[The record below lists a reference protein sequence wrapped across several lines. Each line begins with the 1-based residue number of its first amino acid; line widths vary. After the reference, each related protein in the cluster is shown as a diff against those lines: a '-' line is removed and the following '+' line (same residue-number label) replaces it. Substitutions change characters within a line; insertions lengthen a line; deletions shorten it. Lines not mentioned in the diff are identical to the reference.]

1 MKYKKDLEEVLCL
14 INSAQDI
21 LTKLLS
27 DVDVEGEVLDLDVTD
42 FKLAPQKNF
51 QNFIEGYGNKIARK
65 AGLSIAEY
73 PGKNTSNPYFVYGP
87 SGCGKS
93 HLINAI
99 GLRFQGTY
107 PNKHVY
113 YITAQQFQ
121 RQFTESVRQNT
132 TNDFINFYH
141 SFDMLIVDDIQEW
154 LTAPKTLEMFHNIF
168 NHLLRNG
175 KQVVL
180 ASDRPPVELQ
190 NMKKRILSRF
200 SSGIVVE
207 MESPDMQLCIDFLN
221 AKCKNDGLKIPV
233 YIIEYIVETT
243 NGNIC
248 NLEGIVN
255 SLKAYSVVNN
265 SNVDINVAKRIVRHS
280 INAPCSI

>member
-1 MKYKKDLEEVLCL
+1 MKYKKELEEVLCL

-21 LTKLLS
+21 LAKLLS
-27 DVDVEGEVLDLDVTD
+27 AVDVEGVVFDLDIND
-42 FKLAPQKNF
+42 FKLASQKNF
-51 QNFIEGYGNKIARK
+51 QNFIEGYGNKNARMV
-65 AGLSIAEY
+65 GLSIAEY
-73 PGKNTSNPYFVYGP
+73 PSKNTSNPYFVYGP

-107 PNKHVY
+107 PNKRVY

-132 TNDFINFYH
+132 TNDFIYFYH

-154 LTAPKTLEMFHNIF
+154 LTAPKTLEMFYNIF

-175 KQVVL
+175 RQVIL
-180 ASDRPPVELQ
+180 ASDRPPVKLQ

-221 AKCKNDGLKIPV
+221 AKCKNNGLMIPIDV
-233 YIIEYIVETT
+233 IEYIAETT

-265 SNVDINVAKRIVRHS
+265 SNIDINVAKRIVRHS

>member
-1 MKYKKDLEEVLCL
+1 MKYKKELEEVLCL
-14 INSAQDI
+14 INSAQDK
-21 LTKLLS
+21 LTKLLAA
-27 DVDVEGEVLDLDVTD
+27 VDVEGEVLDLDVTD
-42 FKLAPQKNF
+42 FKLASQKNF
-51 QNFIEGYGNKIARK
+51 QNFIEGYGNKTARK
-65 AGLSIAEY
+65 TGLSIAEY

-99 GLRFQGTY
+99 GLEFQETN
-107 PNKHVY
+107 PNKRVY

-154 LTAPKTLEMFHNIF
+154 LTAPKTLEKFYNIF

-175 KQVVL
+175 KQVIL
-180 ASDRPPVELQ
+180 ACDRPPVKLQ
-190 NMKKRILSRF
+190 DMGKRILSRF

-221 AKCKNDGLKIPV
+221 AKCKNDGLMIPIDV
-233 YIIEYIVETT
+233 IEFIAKTA
-243 NGNIC
+243 NSNIC

-255 SLKAYSVVNN
+255 SLKAYSVLNN
-265 SNVDINVAKRIVRHS
+265 SNIDINVAKRIVRS
-280 INAPCSI
+280 FIKMD

>member
-1 MKYKKDLEEVLCL
+1 MKYKKELEEVLCL
-14 INSAQDI
+14 INSAQVI
-21 LTKLLS
+21 LSKLLAV
-27 DVDVEGEVLDLDVTD
+27 VDVEGEVLDLDVTD
-42 FKLAPQKNF
+42 CKLVPKKNF
-51 QNFIEGYGNKIARK
+51 QNFIEGYVNKTARK
-65 AGLSIAEY
+65 TGLSIAES
-73 PGKNTSNPYFVYGP
+73 PGINTSNPYFVYGP

-99 GLRFQGTY
+99 GLEFQETN
-107 PNKHVY
+107 PNKRVY

-154 LTAPKTLEMFHNIF
+154 LTASKTLEMFYNIF

-175 KQVVL
+175 KQVIL
-180 ASDRPPVELQ
+180 ACDRPPVELQ
-190 NMKKRILSRF
+190 DMGKRILSRF

-221 AKCKNDGLKIPV
+221 AKCKNEELMIPED
-233 YIIEYIVETT
+233 IIKFIAKTT

-255 SLKAYSVVNN
+255 SLKAYSAVNN
-265 SNVDINVAKRIVRHS
+265 FNIDINVAKRIVS
-280 INAPCSI
+280 CSIKLD

>member
-1 MKYKKDLEEVLCL
+1 MKYKKKLEEILCL
-14 INSAQDI
+14 INSAQDK
-21 LTKLLS
+21 LTKLLATA
-27 DVDVEGEVLDLDVTD
+27 DVESKVLDLDGSD
-42 FKLAPQKNF
+42 CKLAPHKNF
-51 QNFIEGYGNKIARK
+51 QNFIEGYSNKIACK
-65 AGLSIAEY
+65 TGLSIAES
-73 PGKNTSNPYFVYGP
+73 PGINTSNPYFVYGP

-99 GLRFQGTY
+99 GLEFQETN
-107 PNKHVY
+107 PNKRVY

-154 LTAPKTLEMFHNIF
+154 LTASKTLELFYNIF

-175 KQVVL
+175 KQVIL
-180 ASDRPPVELQ
+180 ACDRPPVELQ
-190 NMKKRILSRF
+190 DMGKRILSRF

-207 MESPDMQLCIDFLN
+207 MESPDMQLCTDFLK
-221 AKCKNDGLKIPV
+221 AKCKNEELMIPED
-233 YIIEYIVETT
+233 IIKFIAKTT

-255 SLKAYSVVNN
+255 SLKAYSAVNN
-265 SNVDINVAKRIVRHS
+265 SDIDMNVAKRIVSRS
-280 INAPCSI
+280 IKMD

>member
-1 MKYKKDLEEVLCL
+1 MKYKKELEEVLCL
-14 INSAQDI
+14 INGAQDI
-21 LTKLLS
+21 LSKLLPV
-27 DVDVEGEVLDLDVTD
+27 VDVEGKALDFDVTD
-42 FKLAPQKNF
+42 FKLAPKKNF
-51 QNFIEGYGNKIARK
+51 QNFIEGYSNKIARK
-65 AGLSIAEY
+65 TGLSIAEY

-93 HLINAI
+93 HLTNAI
-99 GLRFQGTY
+99 GLKFQETN
-107 PNKHVY
+107 PNKCVY

-132 TNDFINFYH
+132 TNDFINYYH

-154 LTAPKTLEMFHNIF
+154 LTASKTLEMFYNIF
-168 NHLLRNG
+168 KHLLRNG
-175 KQVVL
+175 KQVIL

-190 NMKKRILSRF
+190 NMGKHILSRF

-207 MESPDMQLCIDFLN
+207 MESPDLQLCIDILN
-221 AKCKNDGLKIPV
+221 AKCKNDGLMIPV
-233 YIIEYIVETT
+233 DIIEFIAKTA
-243 NGNIC
+243 NSNIC

-265 SNVDINVAKRIVRHS
+265 SNIDINVAKRIVRRS
-280 INAPCSI
+280 IKMD

>member
-1 MKYKKDLEEVLCL
+1 MKYKIELEEVLCL
-14 INSAQDI
+14 INSAQDK
-21 LTKLLS
+21 LTKLLAA
-27 DVDVEGEVLDLDVTD
+27 VDVEGEVLDLDVTD

-65 AGLSIAEY
+65 TGLSIAEY

-99 GLRFQGTY
+99 GLKFQETF
-107 PNKHVY
+107 PNKSVY

-121 RQFTESVRQNT
+121 RQFTESIRQNT
-132 TNDFINFYH
+132 TNDFINYYH

-154 LTAPKTLEMFHNIF
+154 LNASKTLEMFYNIF
-168 NHLLRNG
+168 NHLLHNG

-180 ASDRPPVELQ
+180 ACDRPPVELQ
-190 NMKKRILSRF
+190 DIGKHILSRF

-221 AKCKNDGLKIPV
+221 SKCKNDGLMIPID
-233 YIIEYIVETT
+233 IIEYIAKTT
-243 NGNIC
+243 SGNIC

-255 SLKAYSVVNN
+255 SLKAYSAVNN
-265 SNVDINVAKRIVRHS
+265 SDIDMNVAKRIVSRS
-280 INAPCSI
+280 IKMD

>member
-1 MKYKKDLEEVLCL
+1 MKYKKELEEVLCL
-14 INSAQDI
+14 INGAQDI
-21 LTKLLS
+21 LSKLLPV
-27 DVDVEGEVLDLDVTD
+27 VDVEGKALDFDVTD
-42 FKLAPQKNF
+42 FKLASPKNF
-51 QNFIEGYGNKIARK
+51 HNFIEGYGNKTARK
-65 AGLSIAEY
+65 TGLSIADY

-99 GLRFQGTY
+99 GLEFQETN
-107 PNKHVY
+107 PNKRVY

-121 RQFTESVRQNT
+121 RQFTESVRKNT

-141 SFDMLIVDDIQEW
+141 SSDMLIVDDIQEW
-154 LTAPKTLEMFHNIF
+154 QTTSKTLEVFYNIF

-175 KQVVL
+175 KQVIL

-190 NMKKRILSRF
+190 NMEKRILSRF

-207 MESPDMQLCIDFLN
+207 MESLDMQLCIDFLN
-221 AKCKNDGLKIPV
+221 AKCKNDGLMIPV
-233 YIIEYIVETT
+233 DIIEFIAKTA
-243 NGNIC
+243 NSNIC

-265 SNVDINVAKRIVRHS
+265 SNIDINVAKRIVRS
-280 INAPCSI
+280 FIKMD